1 VNLNIHGGN
10 RFWDKLRVEIIFEY
24 KCIFLLLINRNSLL
38 NPPAH
43 DHRRGQA
50 RLHVDDYTHCLYA
63 CRELTP
69 TIDKY
74 RYRVL
79 IRQAA

>member
-1 VNLNIHGGN
+1 MNLNIHGGN

-50 RLHVDDYTHCLYA
+50 RLHVDDSTHCLYA
-63 CRELTP
+63 CRE
-69 TIDKY
+69 
-74 RYRVL
+74 RERE
-79 IRQAA
+79 RES